1 MSENMNTAPDRST
14 DAAARAPERARTAS
28 APGDGPPRGTRWPH
42 ARRLMIAA
50 LMVVAGVTALIVW
63 RTSQR
68 RPAGSAAR
76 AGGGAPAATAG
87 GDMSG
92 MQGMARTSMSPN
104 GTVQLT
110 ANQLRQFGVTFG
122 SVEERTLESSVRT
135 VGMVTVDETKLA
147 DVTPRFG
154 GYVERLYANETG
166 QPVREGQPLMDIYS
180 PELVAAQQELLVAK
194 ELQASIG
201 ASSVPGVPPASTDL
215 VGAAR
220 RRFALWGISD
230 AQIDKIIESGE
241 VQRTLTLYAPASGI
255 VLEKQVVQGQAIQP
269 GEMLYR
275 IADLGEVW
283 VDVALREQDAGVVR
297 AGSRAAIEL
306 GSRPGRPLEGR
317 VSYVYPM
324 LDSVART
331 VRARVEVP
339 NAEGLLKPG
348 MYATV
353 TLTTPARRALT
364 IPTSAVLE
372 TGERTLVFMDVG
384 GGQLM
389 PMDVVTGRTAGDY
402 TEVLSG
408 LDAGRRVVTSAQ
420 YLLDSESNLAQVMK
434 SMIGQMNMSDM
445 NDKSKMQMPAAHADS
460 AEEADRMD
468 SMRGMK
474 MPRER
479 R

>member
-1 MSENMNTAPDRST
+1 MSENMNATPDGS
-14 DAAARAPERARTAS
+14 AGHAARARSGARAAS
-28 APGDGPPRGTRWPH
+28 APGDAPPRSTPWLLAPWLAIAGLLLVAAT
-42 ARRLMIAA
+42 AA
-50 LMVVAGVTALIVW
+50 LTVW
-63 RTSQR
+63 RRSQLP
-68 RPAGSAAR
+68 PAGIASR
-76 AGGGAPAATAG
+76 AGDAAPAATAG
-87 GDMSG
+87 GDMNG
-92 MQGMARTSMSPN
+92 MQGTSGMSMSSDR
-104 GTVQLT
+104 TVQLT
-110 ANQLRQFGVTFG
+110 ANQLRHFGVTFG
-122 SVEERTLESSVRT
+122 SVEERMLESSVRT
-135 VGMVTVDETKLA
+135 VGTVTVDETKLA

-154 GYVERLYANETG
+154 GYVERLYVDETG
-166 QPVREGQPLMDIYS
+166 QTVRKGQPLMEIYS
-180 PELVAAQQELLVAK
+180 PELVAAEQELLVA
-194 ELQASIG
+194 ERLQQSIG
-201 ASSVPGVPPASTDL
+201 ESSVPGVPASSTDL
-215 VGAAR
+215 VAAAK

-230 AQIDKIIESGE
+230 AQIEKILRSGE

-255 VLEKQVVQGQAIQP
+255 VLEKRVVQGQAIEP

-283 VDVALREQDAGVVR
+283 VDVALREQDAGAVR

-306 GSRPGRPLEGR
+306 ASYPGRSLEGR

-364 IPTSAVLE
+364 VPSSAVLE
-372 TGERTLVFMDVG
+372 TGERTLVFMDMG
-384 GGQLM
+384 GGRLM
-389 PMDVVTGRTAGDY
+389 PMDVVTGRTAGEY

-408 LDAGRRVVTSAQ
+408 LEPGQRVVTSAQ
-420 YLLDSESNLAQVMK
+420 YLLDSESNLAEVMK

-445 NDKSKMQMPAAHADS
+445 NDMSSMSMPAAPADS
-460 AEEADRMD
+460 AAESHRMD